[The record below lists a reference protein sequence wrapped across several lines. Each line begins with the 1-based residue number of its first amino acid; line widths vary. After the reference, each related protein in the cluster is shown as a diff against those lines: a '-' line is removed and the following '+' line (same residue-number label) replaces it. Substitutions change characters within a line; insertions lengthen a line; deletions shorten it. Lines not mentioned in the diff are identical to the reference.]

1 MGKIVWRSFIIC
13 TLYLILLGWLNL
25 GGWDMWGMQHTWGN
39 EKHVLNFGQKVLK
52 GKDHVWDLD
61 IDGRTV
67 LRYILVI
74 VSEGVD

>member
-1 MGKIVWRSFIIC
+1 
-13 TLYLILLGWLNL
+13 
-25 GGWDMWGMQHTWGN
+25 MWGMQHTWGN